1 MFILLGNLE
10 LYLHEELWD
19 LHQQDLKS
27 LSETHRLYSF
37 SIYDIK
43 DLTYPLNIEQQKTTE
58 QMVFGHPMPYSLNG
72 C

>member
-43 DLTYPLNIEQQKTTE
+43 DLTYPLNIEQ
-58 QMVFGHPMPYSLNG
+58 
-72 C
+72 

>member
-19 LHQQDLKS
+19 LHQQDFKG
-27 LSETHRLYSF
+27 LSEIHLLNSF

-43 DLTYPLNIEQQKTTE
+43 DSP
-58 QMVFGHPMPYSLNG
+58 HP
-72 C
+72 